1 MSDKKIVV
9 SFASKGRENYNKAQL
24 GLIKSCVNA
33 GWDGDYLIR
42 SYDGYCD
49 NYLGVDIKLG
59 SYPIT
64 EKHGLCPNH
73 AEIPWGFKPDI
84 ILEAIEKGNY
94 NQIIWCDSTV
104 RMIKNPQPL
113 LDYAKEHGV
122 CAFDNCGHPL
132 KFWISDVA
140 LEHLHITEQELED
153 NNIQQ
158 IMACCVIF
166 DVGTMKGKAIFE
178 EWAALSKDGACFQ
191 IYGSQREGF
200 KAHRSDQAVLS
211 GILWKYKVPLMPYGK
226 LVYPPHDSNFEYGQD
241 IYFVN
246 KGIN

>member
-84 ILEAIEKGNY
+84 IVLDSLTAVASAFTGKEDSYRIYIE
-94 NQIIWCDSTV
+94 QLF
-104 RMIKNPQPL
+104 R
-113 LDYAKEHGV
+113 
-122 CAFDNCGHPL
+122 F
-132 KFWISDVA
+132 
-140 LEHLHITEQELED
+140 
-153 NNIQQ
+153 
-158 IMACCVIF
+158 
-166 DVGTMKGKAIFE
+166 FE
-178 EWAALSKDGACFQ
+178 RQKRYW
-191 IYGSQREGF
+191 
-200 KAHRSDQAVLS
+200 
-211 GILWKYKVPLMPYGK
+211 
-226 LVYPPHDSNFEYGQD
+226 
-241 IYFVN
+241 
-246 KGIN
+246 